1 MRTLRS
7 TPLVVL
13 ALFLLLGAACDAGED
28 EFSLTGDGVSIDD
41 LTGSWRATRALFGV
55 AAEGPVRG
63 VDVVAEGGAVSLEIR
78 DDGRFTL
85 TITRPGGAPD
95 RSTGRLGF
103 DEDLLVVSFD
113 DDPDEFEFFALQV
126 TPTTL
131 SIQGPATFD
140 FDGDGT
146 EEAADAVLD
155 FVRS

>member
-1 MRTLRS
+1 MRSLR
-7 TPLVVL
+7 TPP
-13 ALFLLLGAACDAGED
+13 LFILILLLLVGAACDASED

-41 LTGSWRATRALFGV
+41 LTGSWRATHARFGV
-55 AAEGPVRG
+55 VEGPVRE
-63 VDVVAEGGAVSLEIR
+63 VDVVADGGSVSLEIR
-78 DDGRFTL
+78 NDGRFTL
-85 TITRPGGAPD
+85 TITRAGAAPD

-103 DEDLLVVSFD
+103 DEELLVVSFD
-113 DDPDEFEFFALQV
+113 DDPDEFEFYSLQV

-146 EEAADAVLD
+146 EEAADVALD